1 MVHAMFV
8 EQSGNLNWRDED
20 LPDLGTDEVAIDIA
34 AAGVNRPDLFQ
45 RAGLY
50 PPPPGASAA
59 LGLEVCGT
67 ITAVGDKAAAHWG
80 LGDKVMAL
88 VPGGGYAERCHAHH
102 GSILPW
108 PENLSAEEAAGF
120 CETAFTVWANVF
132 DKGVNLHA
140 SERLF
145 VHGATS
151 GIGTMAAALARSRGH
166 ETYGT
171 AGSEAKVHAAQEA
184 GFTKVWNYKDE
195 AWDEGMTA
203 LGGCDVVL
211 DMVGGSYIP
220 RNLAMLRPGGRNVM
234 IAFLGGMQA
243 EVNLAM
249 VMQKNLT
256 LTGSTLR
263 ARSVEEKQRLRDA
276 LRTEVLPA
284 VQSGDVKPLVGLT
297 LPMADADEG
306 HRALEAGEVIGKVVL
321 LNA

>member
-1 MVHAMFV
+1 MTNAMFV
-8 EQSGNLNWRDED
+8 ETGGSLTWRDQA
-20 LPDLGTDEVAIDIA
+20 LPELGDDEVAIAIA

-45 RAGLY
+45 RAGMY
-50 PPPPGASAA
+50 PPPPGASEA

-67 ITAVGDKAAAHWG
+67 VDAVGARAADRWRV
-80 LGDKVMAL
+80 GDKVMAL
-88 VPGGGYAERCHAHH
+88 VPGGGYAERCHVHE

-108 PENLSAEEAAGF
+108 PETLSTEEAAGF

-132 DKGVNLHA
+132 DARALKSN
-140 SERLF
+140 ERLF

-151 GIGTMAAALARSRGH
+151 GIGTMAAALAQARGH
-166 ETYGT
+166 KVYGT
-171 AGSEAKVHAAQEA
+171 AGSQKKVATAEAA
-184 GFTKVWNYKDE
+184 GFTKVWNYKTERWDDE
-195 AWDEGMTA
+195 MTA
-203 LGGCDVVL
+203 LGGCDLVL

-220 RNLAMLRPGGRNVM
+220 RNFSMLRPGGRNVV

-263 ARSVEEKQRLRDA
+263 ARPLEEKQRLRDA
-276 LRTEVLPA
+276 IELEVLPA
-284 VQSGDVKPLVGLT
+284 VQEGRVKPLVGLT
-297 LPMADADEG
+297 LPMAEADKA

-321 LNA
+321 LNG